1 MLEST
6 LEKRLVGRVKELG
19 GLAMKWVSPNL
30 AGVPDR
36 IVFLPGG
43 RVILVEMKRP
53 GGSTTAL
60 QDRTHGLL
68 RALGQDVRVISTK
81 EAVDAFPG

>member
-1 MLEST
+1 MREST
-6 LEKRLVGRVKELG
+6 LEKRLAQRVKGLG
-19 GLAMKWVSPNL
+19 GMAMKWVSPSM

-60 QDRTHGLL
+60 QERIHDML
-68 RALGQDVRVISTK
+68 RQLGQDVRVIDSV

>member
-1 MLEST
+1 MLESN
-6 LEKRLVGRVKELG
+6 LEKRLVQRVKDLG

-60 QDRTHGLL
+60 QNRIHAML
-68 RALGQDVRVISTK
+68 RRLGQDVRVIDSK
-81 EAVDAFPG
+81 EDADAFPG

>member
-1 MLEST
+1 
-6 LEKRLVGRVKELG
+6 
-19 GLAMKWVSPNL
+19 MKWVSPNL

-53 GGSTTAL
+53 GGGTTAL
-60 QDRTHGLL
+60 QNRIHAML
-68 RALGQDVRVISTK
+68 RRLGQDVRVIDSK
-81 EAVDAFPG
+81 EDADAFPG